1 MKKLTLIFAI
11 LLPILMGACT
21 SDGFD
26 NPNVSEG
33 NEVSVIEAI
42 MTPFGDVQS
51 ESRTAIDMSDSKVNS
66 LVWAEGDTIGI
77 YPSAGGDQL
86 SFPITDGIGTG
97 TCIFT
102 GGGWALK
109 TSTDTETY
117 KYTAYSPFN
126 RKYYLLNDNTA
137 LPINMLG
144 QKQNGNDSS
153 KHLGAYHI
161 QIASGETPT
170 SGKISFK
177 FKHKVSFVRMD
188 ITAPCAAT
196 WKSIELES
204 DAAFTTKA
212 TMNLSLDVPTVTPTA
227 QSNSVTLE
235 LENVKT
241 TESNLSIVAY
251 MMMLPVDFND
261 KTLTMK
267 LTDVD
272 NNVYSASVEIRN
284 PNNAANPRLFG
295 EATSRWISAEFKE
308 GTETEDIPYLT
319 FIAAATQT
327 LTMSKEVQTLE
338 YSVGGS
344 KWASLGTKTVTFGGS
359 NGDLRLRGKS
369 AMGTC
374 TTSYND
380 YSKFS
385 FGNST
390 SVSCSGDIRTLVDY
404 ENYATAE
411 TKDARFCSVF
421 ANCSNLISAPELPAS
436 TLAYDCYLLMFDGC
450 SNLTTAPELPATTLA
465 DQCYGGMF
473 RGCTSLTSA
482 PVLPATNLAGRCYN
496 GMFMN
501 CTNLTKAP
509 QLPATELKYM
519 CYMNMFDGCINLT
532 TAPELRAVTLAE
544 NCYSQMFAGC
554 TNLTTAPKLPA
565 KTLEWYCYD
574 RMFKGCS
581 KLKEVTIL
589 ATDISAEG
597 CLTDWLSSVS
607 STGTFIKSPQMKSLP
622 TGSSGIPSGW
632 TVVDCE
638 DDGNLENPE
647 EGEESEW

>member
-1 MKKLTLIFAI
+1 MRKLTQIFAI

-21 SDGFD
+21 SDEFD
-26 NPNVSEG
+26 NPNVSVG

-97 TCIFT
+97 TCVFT

-109 TSTDTETY
+109 TSTATETY
-117 KYTAYSPFN
+117 TYTAYSPFN
-126 RKYYLLNDNTA
+126 RNYYLLKDNTA

-144 QKQNGNDSS
+144 QKQNGNDNS

-161 QIASGETPT
+161 QIASGDTPT

-204 DAAFTTKA
+204 DEAFTTQA
-212 TMNLSLDVPTVTPTA
+212 AMNLSLATPTVTPTA

-241 TESNLSIVAY
+241 TESDLSIVAY

-267 LTDVD
+267 LTDAD
-272 NNVYSASVEIRN
+272 DHVYTATVEIRN

-308 GTETEDIPYLT
+308 IPYVT
-319 FIAAATQT
+319 FAAEATQT

-338 YSVGGS
+338 YSVGGN
-344 KWASLGTKTVTFGGS
+344 KWKTLGTTTVTFGGS

-369 AMGTC
+369 AMGTA
-374 TTSYND
+374 SNPDD
-380 YSKFS
+380 YSKIT
-385 FGNST
+385 FGKSSPVACT
-390 SVSCSGDIRTLVDY
+390 GDIRTLVDY
-404 ENYATAE
+404 ENYEQANTE
-411 TKDARFCSVF
+411 NARFCYLFRGCES
-421 ANCSNLISAPELPAS
+421 LTSAPELPAT
-436 TLAYDCYLLMFDGC
+436 TLASSCYRGMFYICTSLTIAPELPAETLAEYCYYSMFEDCIKLTSAPELPATTLANYCYYYMFRRCIG
-450 SNLTTAPELPATTLA
+450 LITAPELPATTLTSW
-465 DQCYGGMF
+465 CYSEMF
-473 RGCTSLTSA
+473 YGCNKLNEVTML
-482 PVLPATNLAGRCYN
+482 ATN
-496 GMFMN
+496 
-501 CTNLTKAP
+501 
-509 QLPATELKYM
+509 
-519 CYMNMFDGCINLT
+519 IS
-532 TAPELRAVTLAE
+532 AE
-544 NCYSQMFAGC
+544 NCLS
-554 TNLTTAPKLPA
+554 N
-565 KTLEWYCYD
+565 
-574 RMFKGCS
+574 
-581 KLKEVTIL
+581 
-589 ATDISAEG
+589 
-597 CLTDWLSSVS
+597 WLGGVS
-607 STGTFIKSPQMKSLP
+607 STGIFTKANVMKSLP
-622 TGSSGIPSGW
+622 TGSNGIPSGW
-632 TVVDCE
+632 TVLNYE
-638 DDGNLENPE
+638 GNGNVENPE